1 MYTGLRARHPENR
14 DSIRPL
20 IAQAFRTTGALAIA
34 LGALG
39 AIYAVLYLAGG

>member
-1 MYTGLRARHPENR
+1 MYTGLRARYPETR

-34 LGALG
+34 LGAVG
-39 AIYAVLYLAGG
+39 AIYALLYLASG